1 MTKMC
6 SVREPVKCRYYP
18 WFDEFEQ
25 YLLLYGVHVLPT
37 VDMYNAYY
45 NMIYIFFAFIYFKAE
60 IRRIY
65 SSKHLNVKSPASSDL
80 G

>member
-6 SVREPVKCRYYP
+6 SVREPVRCRYYP
-18 WFDEFEQ
+18 WFDEFGQ

-37 VDMYNAYY
+37 EGMYNT
-45 NMIYIFFAFIYFKAE
+45 IYFFFAFIYFKVE

-65 SSKHLNVKSPASSDL
+65 SSIHWNVKSPASSDL